1 MKEMVYQNKDGRKV
15 VITVYAPKS
24 GTEYIVNLDYY
35 NHRIFK
41 TLKGAQRYLERNGY
55 SEV

>member
-1 MKEMVYQNKDGRKV
+1 MKEMVYQNKGGRKV

-24 GTEYIVNLDYY
+24 GMEYIVNLDYY

-55 SEV
+55 FAV